1 MTLGRHRV
9 DVIVPTFNGRELLDE
24 CLRALRRQQF
34 ADFSVTVVDDGSTDG
49 TAEFIRTRYPEV
61 QVVRLAGNGGLA
73 RACNAG
79 IAVTN
84 SPLVALLNN
93 DTEPEPGWLQ
103 ALVEA
108 LDAAPAA
115 GSAATKLLLYD
126 RRDTLHSAG
135 DCVAIDG
142 MPLNRGVWQPDT
154 GQFDAATTVFGPCAG
169 AALYRRCMLDAVSD
183 RYGAPFDED
192 LFMYCEDVDL
202 NWRARR
208 AGYESTYVPRA
219 RVYHRLSATGAG
231 RLASYY
237 TARNTIL
244 VIAQNFP
251 GTLFRRYWRQI
262 VRAQLARARDALIHW
277 RGEAARATL
286 RGMAAGALLAPWFV
300 RKRRARRWQE
310 EELRRVDALLVR
322 PPR

>member
-1 MTLGRHRV
+1 MSAGRHRV
-9 DVIVPTFNGRELLDE
+9 DVIVPTFNGRELLGE
-24 CLRALRRQQF
+24 CLRALRRQEF

-49 TAEFIRTRYPEV
+49 TARFVREQFPEI
-61 QVVRLAGNGGLA
+61 QLVRLAGNGGLA

-79 IAVTN
+79 IAAT
-84 SPLVALLNN
+84 SGEFVALLNN
-93 DTEPEPGWLQ
+93 DTEPEPGWLK
-103 ALVEA
+103 ALVAA

-142 MPLNRGVWQPDT
+142 MPLNRGVWQVDT
-154 GQFDAATTVFGPCAG
+154 GQFDAATVVFGPCAG
-169 AALYRRCMLDAVSD
+169 AALYRRRMLDAASD
-183 RYGAPFDED
+183 QYGAPFDED

-208 AGYESTYVPRA
+208 AGYESTYVPCA
-219 RVYHRLSATGAG
+219 RVFHRLSATGG
-231 RLASYY
+231 GTLASYY

-251 GTLFRRYWRQI
+251 WSLLRRYWRQI
-262 VRAQLARARDALIHW
+262 LRAQLARARDALFHW
-277 RGEAARATL
+277 RGAAARATL
-286 RGMAAGALLAPWFV
+286 HGMAAGVLLAPWFA
-300 RKRRARRWQE
+300 RKRLARRWRE
-310 EELRRVDALLVR
+310 AEIGRVEALLVR
-322 PPR
+322 RHS